1 MVSKVLLEVLYG
13 IFHERFLIINVDKI
27 KNVKK
32 RKNVTEIK
40 FYIYVGD
47 RQPEH
52 DRWTEGHLVAV

>member
-1 MVSKVLLEVLYG
+1 MNV
-13 IFHERFLIINVDKI
+13 FLKINVDKI

-52 DRWTEGHLVAV
+52 DRWTDGHLVAV